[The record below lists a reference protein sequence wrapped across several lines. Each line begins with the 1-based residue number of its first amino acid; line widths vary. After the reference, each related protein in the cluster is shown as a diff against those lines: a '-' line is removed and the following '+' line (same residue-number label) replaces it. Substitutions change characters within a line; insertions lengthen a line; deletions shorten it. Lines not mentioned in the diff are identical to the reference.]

1 MARRANPLA
10 FGLIGLLLN
19 GFGGALWGVAI
30 AAFWNWLNG
39 AAEKKAGGAPGGEQG
54 DADAGAANTTPG
66 DFAVSLMVLA
76 AAVMKADGRATRSEL
91 EFVKKFL
98 RENFSRDFTQH
109 ALDTLQELLKHDIP
123 VSTVCPKM
131 ARALNASQRLQ
142 LFHLLVGIAWADGV
156 FDPREESLLRQIAA
170 GLRLRPNDVASVFAM
185 HARAHSDSPRRDP
198 ESATNDDYAILGIP
212 PSATDDE
219 VRKAFR
225 SMAMKHHPD
234 KVAHLGP
241 EFQRTANEKF
251 TRINDAYQRIKK
263 ARGF

>member
-1 MARRANPLA
+1 MANPLA
-10 FGLIGLLLN
+10 FGLLGLL
-19 GFGGALWGVAI
+19 FGGPTGALWGVGL
-30 AAFWNWLNG
+30 AALWNWLNRN
-39 AAEKKAGGAPGGEQG
+39 AQPGGGQRPPPP
-54 DADAGAANTTPG
+54 GAENTAPG

-91 EFVKKFL
+91 EFVKQFL
-98 RENFSRDFTQH
+98 RENFSRDFVQH
-109 ALDTLQELLKHDIP
+109 ALDTLKELLKHDIQ
-123 VSTVCPKM
+123 VSTVCPKL

-142 LFHLLVGIAWADGV
+142 LLHLLVGIAWADGV
-156 FDPREESLLRQIAA
+156 FDPREEALLRQIGAQLQ
-170 GLRLRPNDVASVFAM
+170 LRSGDVASVFAM
-185 HARAHSDSPRRDP
+185 HARAHSDSPHRDP
-198 ESATNDDYAILGIP
+198 ESATGDDYAILGIS

-251 TRINDAYQRIKK
+251 ARINDAYQRIKK